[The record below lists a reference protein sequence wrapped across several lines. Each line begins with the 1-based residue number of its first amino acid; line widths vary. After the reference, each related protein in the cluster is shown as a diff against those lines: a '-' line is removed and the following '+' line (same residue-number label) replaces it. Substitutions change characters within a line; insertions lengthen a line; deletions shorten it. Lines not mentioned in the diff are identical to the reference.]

1 MRAVFRLLIIGWLV
15 HSACAT
21 SLAAASSLAEPAPLT
36 LSIGISAET
45 ANNLPEDLLEKTIS
59 SISADLPETSIKIIT
74 LSEREL
80 HQKISGREVELFIS
94 SAEFF
99 RQNKMQGVRDIAAL
113 ISKQA
118 PDPNHVDGSV
128 ILVDTQR
135 VGLQHL
141 EQLNGKTL
149 LVNPAFGSSY
159 LHYLFGE
166 DESPKIGRIVEKRT
180 SIPQLIDALLLGQ
193 ADALV
198 LPACK
203 LEELAEISA
212 LNTSRLRVLD
222 SKQYPQLHCFNS
234 TSLYPGTTIAI
245 TPAAPSGIIRP
256 ITSAVLAMTP
266 TSNGLLWSVAS
277 NYSRIDALLKKLDL
291 DENAELR
298 RWSLPRLWNEY
309 LSWFIVAILS
319 LLGLCLHSFVVSY
332 LVRHRTQ
339 ELSDALNRQRELE
352 METRSASTRLEKL
365 QRIGIIN
372 QMGSI
377 FAHEIRQPLSAI
389 GCFAYSHRRLIERR
403 GSRQDML
410 EAIEAIEKETDRSE
424 AIVERIRTYVR
435 EHKRRLKSCPWDILI
450 DDAIASFK
458 TSSRIPIPVRWINKT
473 DGRVLTDPFEMEL
486 VIVNLLRNSAQA
498 QSSIDQ
504 PEIQL
509 DLTQKEPSL
518 CLVIT
523 DNGPKLPKEA
533 LQELVGNFGSGK
545 PQGFGMG
552 LMVVQSIIESQN
564 GTMTL
569 SSSRL
574 GGLAVTIELPEVT
587 DESLD

>member
-222 SKQYPQLHCFNS
+222 SKSVSTAALLQLHV
-234 TSLYPGTTIAI
+234 AI
-245 TPAAPSGIIRP
+245 PRNHNRHNTRCAER
-256 ITSAVLAMTP
+256 
-266 TSNGLLWSVAS
+266 
-277 NYSRIDALLKKLDL
+277 NYSPHYLCSACNDADLKRTAL
-291 DENAELR
+291 ER
-298 RWSLPRLWNEY
+298 
-309 LSWFIVAILS
+309 
-319 LLGLCLHSFVVSY
+319 SF
-332 LVRHRTQ
+332 
-339 ELSDALNRQRELE
+339 
-352 METRSASTRLEKL
+352 KL
-365 QRIGIIN
+365 Q
-372 QMGSI
+372 
-377 FAHEIRQPLSAI
+377 P
-389 GCFAYSHRRLIERR
+389 Y
-403 GSRQDML
+403 
-410 EAIEAIEKETDRSE
+410 
-424 AIVERIRTYVR
+424 
-435 EHKRRLKSCPWDILI
+435 
-450 DDAIASFK
+450 
-458 TSSRIPIPVRWINKT
+458 
-473 DGRVLTDPFEMEL
+473 
-486 VIVNLLRNSAQA
+486 
-498 QSSIDQ
+498 
-504 PEIQL
+504 
-509 DLTQKEPSL
+509 
-518 CLVIT
+518 
-523 DNGPKLPKEA
+523 
-533 LQELVGNFGSGK
+533 
-545 PQGFGMG
+545 
-552 LMVVQSIIESQN
+552 
-564 GTMTL
+564 
-569 SSSRL
+569 
-574 GGLAVTIELPEVT
+574 
-587 DESLD
+587 

>member
-256 ITSAVLAMTP
+256 ITSAC
-266 TSNGLLWSVAS
+266 N
-277 NYSRIDALLKKLDL
+277 DADLKRTAL
-291 DENAELR
+291 ER
-298 RWSLPRLWNEY
+298 
-309 LSWFIVAILS
+309 
-319 LLGLCLHSFVVSY
+319 SF
-332 LVRHRTQ
+332 
-339 ELSDALNRQRELE
+339 
-352 METRSASTRLEKL
+352 KL
-365 QRIGIIN
+365 Q
-372 QMGSI
+372 
-377 FAHEIRQPLSAI
+377 P
-389 GCFAYSHRRLIERR
+389 Y
-403 GSRQDML
+403 
-410 EAIEAIEKETDRSE
+410 
-424 AIVERIRTYVR
+424 
-435 EHKRRLKSCPWDILI
+435 
-450 DDAIASFK
+450 
-458 TSSRIPIPVRWINKT
+458 
-473 DGRVLTDPFEMEL
+473 
-486 VIVNLLRNSAQA
+486 
-498 QSSIDQ
+498 
-504 PEIQL
+504 
-509 DLTQKEPSL
+509 
-518 CLVIT
+518 
-523 DNGPKLPKEA
+523 
-533 LQELVGNFGSGK
+533 
-545 PQGFGMG
+545 
-552 LMVVQSIIESQN
+552 
-564 GTMTL
+564 
-569 SSSRL
+569 
-574 GGLAVTIELPEVT
+574 
-587 DESLD
+587 